1 MKIRPIRNPSKQ
13 KTFAPSNL
21 FYSSQDAC
29 QIYQFV
35 ETLIYQ
41 RCGILKDRGSSLSNL
56 ISRLEIFFPGGKEE
70 GRLVDNKIHGT
81 FMKRKRV
88 RLAQSFSTAPGSHLR
103 ASLGRERGCS
113 LGYSDHGRGFSL
125 ASERIFYDCRYRR
138 RLRTLPV

>member
-13 KTFAPSNL
+13 KIKNFRPFEPLLFLPRRVPNISIRGDSNL
-21 FYSSQDAC
+21 STVRDF
-29 QIYQFV
+29 
-35 ETLIYQ
+35 
-41 RCGILKDRGSSLSNL
+41 KGSSLSNL